1 MAREDIVPIVTGA
14 FFALVVLVVV
24 VITSRDVPDLRDC
37 VKTLITECE
46 KNLPR
51 SEHCVLVAVPVSK
64 D

>member
-1 MAREDIVPIVTGA
+1 MGREDILPIVTGA
-14 FFALVVLVVV
+14 VLALVVVAIALK
-24 VITSRDVPDLRDC
+24 DVPDLRDR

-51 SEHCVLVAVPVSK
+51 SEHCVLVAVPISK

>member
-1 MAREDIVPIVTGA
+1 MAREDILPIVTGA
-14 FFALVVLVVV
+14 VLALVVVAIAL
-24 VITSRDVPDLRDC
+24 RDVPDLRDR

-51 SEHCVLVAVPVSK
+51 REHCVLVAVPVSK

>member
-1 MAREDIVPIVTGA
+1 MGREDILPIVTGA
-14 FFALVVLVVV
+14 VLTLVVV
-24 VITSRDVPDLRDC
+24 AIALKDVPDLRDR

>member
-1 MAREDIVPIVTGA
+1 MAREDILPIVTGA
-14 FFALVVLVVV
+14 VFALVVVAIAL
-24 VITSRDVPDLRDC
+24 RDVPDLRDR